1 MEASLSSK
9 NVCKSHHCVSCCYG
23 TEMLLLEAD
32 VHRIVGLGFKEGSFA
47 VESDGFKMLRNGSSG
62 RCVFHDGKQCTIYSN
77 RPSGCKLY
85 PIIFDEDLDHPVKDG
100 LCPYR
105 DEFDFSLK
113 AKRELSGVYPK
124 LIEERRRR
132 HVGAS
137 LRAITSFEDDST
149 IGTDQEL

>member
-1 MEASLSSK
+1 
-9 NVCKSHHCVSCCYG
+9 
-23 TEMLLLEAD
+23 MLLLEAD

-100 LCPYR
+100 SCPYR